1 MKIEQILVK
10 ITFNLLH
17 YLKGIKL
24 HQRSTFKVQLKL
36 LKLALKYIMALKAQ
50 FLAGAPMFPV
60 FEDK

>member
-24 HQRSTFKVQLKL
+24 HQRLTSKVQLKL
-36 LKLALKYIMALKAQ
+36 LKHTLKSIMALKAQ
-50 FLAGAPMFPV
+50 FLASAPMFRV